1 MVTGGEGLTV
11 GSHKRV
17 VVTCDLGVSPKCRG
31 TYQAAYADVVR
42 YRANNDGKDVCLFCS
57 RKSKFSGRNNPN
69 TKYPL
74 NDSLLRNIDSEGKAY
89 LLGWVASDG
98 NVKKNV
104 VAISINKRDVE
115 LFDSLSKIVGYRLY
129 VARNSAKP
137 DMRTV
142 CFSSEEFSNDVCRHL
157 GIVPGKKD
165 RSVKFPHHIPNIWK
179 AAFIRGYF
187 EGDGCVTDPRR
198 TPAKGFV
205 SPRADIASYS
215 NSMREDI
222 RAFLGITSY
231 NGSERVHWEG
241 DNALDFL
248 ARIYDGST
256 YRLSRKFDLYCD
268 WAGWVPGLAG
278 RGACA
283 AYQQFKCV
291 KTRPDAVL
299 PAKLRASDAG
309 YDLTALEKIKVV
321 GDVEFYD
328 TGIKA
333 QTTHGWW
340 LMLAARGSITKTDY
354 ILANGVGVV
363 DRTYTGNII
372 IALRKCS
379 PEAHLDLPC
388 RIAQL
393 IPMVSVHL
401 GEAVAVGELEPTNR
415 GDGGFGSTGQ

>member
-1 MVTGGEGLTV
+1 MVTGHEGLTA
-11 GSHKRV
+11 GSHKKV
-17 VVTCDLGVSPKCRG
+17 TVTCDLGINSKCRG
-31 TYQAAYADVVR
+31 TYQAAYKDVVR
-42 YRANNDGKDVCLFCS
+42 YRGNNEGKDVCLFCS

-74 NDSLLRNIDSEGKAY
+74 NDSFLKDIDSEGKAY

-98 NVKKNV
+98 TVGKNV
-104 VAISINKRDVE
+104 VAISINKRDIE
-115 LFDSLSKIVGYRLY
+115 LFDSLSKIVGYHLY
-129 VARNSAKP
+129 VARNPAKP

-142 CFSSEEFSNDVCRHL
+142 SFSSEEFSSDVCRHL
-157 GIVPGKKD
+157 GIVSGKKD
-165 RSVKFPHHIPNIWK
+165 RSVKFPHHILDSWK
-179 AAFIRGYF
+179 LAFIRGYF
-187 EGDGCVTDPRR
+187 EGDGSVINPRY
-198 TPAKGFV
+198 TPSKGFV
-205 SPRADIASYS
+205 IPRVSIASYS
-215 NSMREDI
+215 DHMREGI
-222 RAFLGITSY
+222 RTFLGITSCG
-231 NGSERVHWEG
+231 GSEQVEWSG

-278 RGACA
+278 RGTCT
-283 AYQQFKCV
+283 AYRQFKCV

-309 YDLTALEKIKVV
+309 YDLTVVEKVKVV

-354 ILANGVGVV
+354 VLANGVGVV

-372 IALRKCS
+372 VALRKCN
-379 PEAHLDLPC
+379 PEARLDLPC

-393 IPMVSVHL
+393 IPMVAVHL
-401 GEAVAVGELEPTNR
+401 GNAVAVDKLELTDRAE
-415 GDGGFGSTGQ
+415 GAFGSTGE

>member
-1 MVTGGEGLTV
+1 MVTGHEGLRA
-11 GSHKRV
+11 GSHKKV
-17 VVTCDLGVSPKCRG
+17 IVTCDLGISSKCRG
-31 TYQAAYADVVR
+31 TYQAAYKDVIR
-42 YRANNDGKDVCLFCS
+42 YRVNNDGKDVCLFCS
-57 RKSKFSGRNNPN
+57 RRLKFSGRNNPN

-74 NDSLLRNIDSEGKAY
+74 SDSFLRDIDDEGKAY
-89 LLGWVASDG
+89 LLGWIASDG
-98 NVKKNV
+98 NVRKNT
-104 VAISINKRDVE
+104 VAISINKRDIE
-115 LFDSLSKIVGYRLY
+115 LFDSLSKIVGYHLY
-129 VARNSAKP
+129 VARNPAKP

-142 CFSSEEFSNDVCRHL
+142 CFNSEEFSNDVCRHL
-157 GIVPGKKD
+157 GITPGKKD
-165 RSVKFPHHIPNIWK
+165 RGVKFPHHIPDIWK
-179 AAFIRGYF
+179 PAFIRGYF
-187 EGDGCVTDPRR
+187 EGDGSVKDPRR
-198 TPAKGFV
+198 TPAKGFI
-205 SPRADIASYS
+205 SPRASIASYS
-215 NSMREDI
+215 DFMREGI
-222 RAFLGITSY
+222 RAFLGIPNYT
-231 NGSERVHWEG
+231 GSEQVSWEG

-256 YRLSRKFDLYCD
+256 YRLSRKFDLYHD

-278 RGACA
+278 RGTCT
-283 AYQQFKCV
+283 AYPQFKCV

-299 PAKLRASDAG
+299 PTKLRASDAG
-309 YDLTALEKIKVV
+309 YDLTVIERTKTV

-372 IALRKCS
+372 VALRKCR
-379 PEAHLDLPC
+379 PEARLDLPC

-401 GEAVAVGELEPTNR
+401 GSAVVVDELESTDR
-415 GDGGFGSTGQ
+415 AEGAFGSTGT